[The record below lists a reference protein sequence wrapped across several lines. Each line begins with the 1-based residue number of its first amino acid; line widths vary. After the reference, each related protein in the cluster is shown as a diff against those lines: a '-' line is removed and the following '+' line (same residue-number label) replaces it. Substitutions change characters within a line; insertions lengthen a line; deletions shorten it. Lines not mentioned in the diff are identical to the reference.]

1 MATGTYAYPG
11 NANTFV
17 KNHEATNRLTI
28 AFSRNPKEF
37 PLPKYCQYR
46 EVKKTAGLYLRIKAE
61 ECARIV
67 YAGLEDY
74 VWPDGADAPKRT
86 ELEAFRYEDYRTTRY
101 AFPMQIGAK
110 AMDEADWD
118 VMGINQAFNL
128 QKAMTAR
135 TVRAIAALTNTSNW
149 DTSHYEYVDNITGVT
164 GDWENS
170 TSALQNI
177 KKSIQYA
184 VEQIHLDTLGVVKK
198 EDLILLMSPT
208 TARKVGTSQEIIDFV
223 KQQPSAPAIISG
235 KDSWLLEEY
244 GLPARLYG
252 LPIEIEDCVRVAT
265 QRGATTQTKAFAL
278 AEGNAFVL
286 ARPGSIESVAG
297 TGPSFSTLTAF
308 LKEEMTVESKR
319 DPDQRREETRVVD
332 DFDIVM
338 TAPVSGFWFRGVT
351 DSTTSSS
358 GA

>member
-1 MATGTYAYPG
+1 MSVGQYARPG
-11 NANTFV
+11 FANTFV
-17 KNHEATNRLTI
+17 KNHEATNNLTI
-28 AFSRNPKEF
+28 SFSRDPKKF
-37 PLPKYCQYR
+37 ALPRYAQYR
-46 EVKKTAGLYLRIKAE
+46 EVKKSTGYYLRLKAE

-135 TVRAIAALTNTSNW
+135 TVKTIAALTTVANW
-149 DTSHYEYVDNITGVT
+149 DSSHYSYVDDITGVV

-184 VEQIHLDTLGVVKK
+184 VEKIHLDTLGVVKK

-223 KQQPSAPAIISG
+223 KQQPSAPQIISG
-235 KDSWLLEEY
+235 DTKWLLEEY

-252 LPIEIEDCVRVAT
+252 LPIEIEDCVRVTT
-265 QRGATTQTKAFAL
+265 QRDATTQTKAFAM
-278 AEGNAFVL
+278 AEGDVFVV

-297 TGPSFSTLTAF
+297 SGPSFSTLSLF
-308 LKEEMTVESKR
+308 LKEEMTVETKR
-319 DPDQRREETRVVD
+319 DPDNRREDTRVVD
-332 DFDIVM
+332 DFDVVM
-338 TAPVSGFWFRGVT
+338 TAPVSGFWFRGAT

-358 GA
+358 